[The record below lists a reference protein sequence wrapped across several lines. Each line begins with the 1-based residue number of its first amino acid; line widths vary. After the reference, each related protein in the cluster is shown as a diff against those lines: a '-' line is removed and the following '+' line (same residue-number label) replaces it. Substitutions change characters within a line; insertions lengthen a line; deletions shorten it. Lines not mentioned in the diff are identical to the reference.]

1 MKKKNAFDYLPCVPF
16 FLLAIFFLLLPL
28 VNTVVESLMD
38 PETKAFSFIN
48 YINIFTKPIYLLAV
62 WNSVRIALVA
72 TFFGIIISFFTALS
86 ISMLGEKALK
96 SFMPIMNLTQNF
108 AGFPLAFA
116 FMLMLGHAGFLNAIL
131 KIFGLNYNLY
141 SGNGLI
147 PVFIYFAI
155 PLGTLFLIP
164 GFSAVKKEWKEAA
177 TLLNANGAKFWFR
190 IGLPVLAPTILG
202 TTSIVFADSITTYA
216 TVYVIMTNYSTMPL
230 KIAAMFSKDATQQ
243 TELGSALSLTMIVI
257 ILLVMGLTN
266 LLKSKLAK
274 GVEA

>member
-216 TVYVIMTNYSTMPL
+216 TVYVIMTNYSTMPP

-266 LLKSKLAK
+266 LLKNKLAK

>member
-266 LLKSKLAK
+266 LLKNKLAK